1 MREEGGEMR
10 GEEGMNERLITN
22 FSVPR
27 TMLRYFILTLFFNTI
42 IALLLSSG
50 MILRFEESLI
60 FSQCI
65 GISICISVNIAIR
78 LGAARKYLLTVI
90 TAAIVTGSVVGSISA
105 AVILGNDVFFLRYDL
120 LLSPIIFGCLFG
132 IVITNFFVSQS
143 RITESQAIVREK
155 ENKILSDKKRLLEI
169 RLRLLQAQI
178 EPHFLFN
185 SLSSVLS
192 LIHTDPDRAGSMLE
206 SLTDYLRASLTR
218 TREESVTLGQELNTV
233 RAYLNIFKVRLE
245 SRLDFVIQVHDELSN
260 IPFPPMLLQ
269 PLIENAIVHGIEPA
283 VEGGVIR
290 ISCSAENGCMRLVVE
305 DTGMGFQDKTGR
317 GGIGL
322 TNIRERLEG
331 LYGPQGRLI
340 LEENQPGGV
349 RAVIEVPYDK
359 KTNHK
364 SQITNK

>member
-1 MREEGGEMR
+1 
-10 GEEGMNERLITN
+10 MNERLIAN
-22 FSVPR
+22 LCVPG

-50 MILRFEESLI
+50 MTLRFEESLI
-60 FSQCI
+60 CSQCI
-65 GISICISVNIAIR
+65 GISIYTGVNIAIR
-78 LGAARKYLLTVI
+78 LGVARKYLLTVI
-90 TAAIVTGSVVGSISA
+90 AVAIVTGSVVGSVGG
-105 AVILGNDVFFLRYDL
+105 AVILGNNAFFLRYDL
-120 LLSPIIFGCLFG
+120 LVSSIIFGCLFG
-132 IVITNFFVSQS
+132 IVITNFFISQS

-192 LIHTDPDRAGSMLE
+192 LIHTNPDRAGSMLE
-206 SLTDYLRASLTR
+206 SLTDYLRGSLTR
-218 TREESVTLGQELNTV
+218 TREEESVTLGQELNTV
-233 RAYLNIFKVRLE
+233 RAYLNIFKVRLG
-245 SRLDFVIQVHDELSN
+245 SRLDFVIRVPDELAN

-269 PLIENAIVHGIEPA
+269 PLVENAIVHGIEPA
-283 VEGGVIR
+283 VEGGHIW

-305 DTGMGFQDKTGR
+305 DTGMGFQDKTGQ

-331 LYGPQGRLI
+331 LYGPQGSLI

-349 RAVIEVPYDK
+349 RAVIEVP
-359 KTNHK
+359 NHG
-364 SQITNK
+364 